1 MIDPPGLTV
10 ATLAPNVMWR
20 SAERGA
26 SRLDWAVSF
35 AALGSSGVDAA
46 MEATLSIAPVSMT
59 VATMCRVAQGPLAT
73 APVAGPPT
81 AHGPVPGAEAP
92 PASSDT

>member
-46 MEATLSIAPVSMT
+46 MEATLSIAPVSET
-59 VATMCRVAQGPLAT
+59 VATMCSVAEAALAR
-73 APVAGPPT
+73 APTV
-81 AHGPVPGAEAP
+81 HRPVPG
-92 PASSDT
+92 T